1 MIKDE
6 FPYLVKFFY
15 DYTNGGCA
23 GKHTTIPLLSGNV
36 KSALYKLWFD
46 KNRISLS
53 RTNIFMTKLVDA
65 PGHIFTNKSYLPCLT
80 S

>member
-6 FPYLVKFFY
+6 FPYFVKFFY

-36 KSALYKLWFD
+36 KSALYKL
-46 KNRISLS
+46 
-53 RTNIFMTKLVDA
+53 
-65 PGHIFTNKSYLPCLT
+65 
-80 S
+80 